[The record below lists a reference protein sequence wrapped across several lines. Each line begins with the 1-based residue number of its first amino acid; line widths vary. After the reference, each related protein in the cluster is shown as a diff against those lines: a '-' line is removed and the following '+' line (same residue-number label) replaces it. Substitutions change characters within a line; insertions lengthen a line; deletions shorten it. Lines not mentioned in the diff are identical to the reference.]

1 MKNIVIVLS
10 FLLMASGAFAQTPG
24 GVPPGMPPGM
34 PPPMSGGAHIPHPPM
49 ETTVLKSSYPDST
62 AFNAAFK
69 ELYAIIK
76 PTPTI
81 KERTETMMEHMS
93 HMFQAR
99 GIDSVAA
106 YDSVMK
112 AVDFNKDEKIL
123 FTAYRAQFSAEE
135 IKAMIPFFK
144 TPTGKHYLE
153 VETHLVTARN
163 TEINQYVNQT
173 VNNAVRPLSKGVMT
187 PPSMRGNAPGMGQPG
202 TPRPDQQPPPVP
214 VKN

>member
-1 MKNIVIVLS
+1 MKNIVIFLS
-10 FLLMASGAFAQTPG
+10 FLLMASGAFAQNSGTLPG
-24 GVPPGMPPGM
+24 GVPP

-81 KERTETMMEHMS
+81 KERAETMIEHMS

-112 AVDFNKDEKIL
+112 ALDLNKDEKIL
-123 FTAYRAQFSAEE
+123 FIAYRAQFTAEE

-153 VETHLVTARN
+153 VESHLVTARN
-163 TEINQYVNQT
+163 GEINQYVNQT
-173 VNNAVRPLSKGVMT
+173 VNNALRPMNKGVMT
-187 PPSMRGNAPGMGQPG
+187 PPSMRSNAPGMGQPG
-202 TPRPDQQPPPVP
+202 SDQQPPPVP